1 MTNILIIDDDKLIR
15 WSLKEIFA
23 QEGFRV
29 DTAES
34 SAEALRL
41 VETNSYHLVL
51 ADFEV
56 DDENGGEM
64 LRKIQ
69 AIRPRIKVIILSAL
83 PRQQIEP
90 QLSGVT
96 YHSILEKPFRSDEIK
111 STVGEALDLLS
122 LRKGDLPSGG
132 PAPSLDIDD
141 EQKTQEE

>member
-1 MTNILIIDDDKLIR
+1 MLIVDDDKLIR

-23 QEGFRV
+23 QEGFKV

-34 SAEALRL
+34 SAEALSL
-41 VETNSYHLVL
+41 VKTNSYHLIL
-51 ADFEV
+51 ADFEI

-69 AIRPRIKVIILSAL
+69 AIRPGIKVIILSAL

-90 QLSGVT
+90 HLSGVT

-111 STVGEALDLLS
+111 STAGEALNLLS
-122 LRKGDLPSGG
+122 LGADVRHNGG
-132 PAPSLDIDD
+132 PAPSLDIDNKN
-141 EQKTQEE
+141 KTQEE

>member
-1 MTNILIIDDDKLIR
+1 MLIVDDDKLIR

-23 QEGFRV
+23 QEGFKV

-34 SAEALRL
+34 SAEALSL
-41 VETNSYHLVL
+41 VETNAYHLIL
-51 ADFEV
+51 ADFEI

-69 AIRPRIKVIILSAL
+69 AISPGIKVIILSAL

-90 QLSGVT
+90 HLSGVT

-122 LRKGDLPSGG
+122 LLEGVRHKGG
-132 PAPSLDIDD
+132 PAPSLDIDNKP
-141 EQKTQEE
+141 QKQEE